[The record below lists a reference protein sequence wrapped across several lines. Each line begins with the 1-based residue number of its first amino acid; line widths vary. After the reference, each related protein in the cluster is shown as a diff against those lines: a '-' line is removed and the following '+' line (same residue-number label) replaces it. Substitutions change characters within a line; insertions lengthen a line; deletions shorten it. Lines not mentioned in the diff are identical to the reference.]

1 MSFDE
6 ARKMLPHMKGT
17 KLCANHDESF
27 AFGRIVDANITPEGA
42 FECEFELDCEHNIMA
57 DFIEQNAYV
66 GLSLSHTLHSCKPV
80 EVSICWKGAR
90 ENTWVYPDKPQANV
104 QDYIVKQPNEIVIRA
119 SFSEANRVFN
129 QKKMNPAPPAAAEP
143 KVVDTGSDSEDE
155 QTPTQPQVAEP
166 QVPQP
171 EAEAQTPALEK
182 LFKVQKLSEADKID
196 LCKYVAEMKQK
207 SADEQRENERL
218 KAKVQKQ
225 REKMKEIAICNK
237 HSSAAVL
244 KGLESLGIR
253 IDSERCAQMQAA
265 LENSPD
271 FMKSGLPDVIIQA
284 SYAKAAERM
293 KTLEQEKSSP
303 QLSAAEVQALGYYK
317 QFLANRYVF

>member
-1 MSFDE
+1 M
-6 ARKMLPHMKGT
+6 
-17 KLCANHDESF
+17 CA
-27 AFGRIVDANITPEGA
+27 
-42 FECEFELDCEHNIMA
+42 
-57 DFIEQNAYV
+57 
-66 GLSLSHTLHSCKPV
+66 LHCFRCSV
-80 EVSICWKGAR
+80 V
-90 ENTWVYPDKPQANV
+90 
-104 QDYIVKQPNEIVIRA
+104 
-119 SFSEANRVFN
+119 
-129 QKKMNPAPPAAAEP
+129 AEP
-143 KVVDTGSDSEDE
+143 KIDTGSDSEDE
-155 QTPTQPQVAEP
+155 QTTPEP
-166 QVPQP
+166 QVPEPQIP
-171 EAEAQTPALEK
+171 AKDAETPALEK

-225 REKMKEIAICNK
+225 KEKMKEIAICNK

-293 KTLEQEKSSP
+293 KTLEQEKSAP
-303 QLSAAEVQALGYYK
+303 QLSAAGQ
-317 QFLANRYVF
+317 